1 MMKIKHYLLVFLFA
15 FSLNLHAQNTTIFKN
30 QTNDKFYHIVGG
42 ALISFIAYDFT
53 TQNFKLESPLAT
65 QRRGLR
71 VAMGSTLAAALVKEA
86 FDYNKNKKAGT
97 WDSAKRTD
105 SFTDIAVTAISG
117 LTVAVILS
125 F

>member
-1 MMKIKHYLLVFLFA
+1 MRIKDFFLCIILMGA
-15 FSLNLHAQNTTIFKN
+15 SNLKAQNTTIFKN

-71 VAMGSTLAAALVKEA
+71 VAVASTLAAALLKETY
-86 FDYNKNKKAGT
+86 DYSKNKRAGT
-97 WDSAKRTD
+97 WDVAKRTD
-105 SFTDIAVTAISG
+105 SITDIAVTAFSG

>member
-1 MMKIKHYLLVFLFA
+1 MKIRILLFGIILLFIT
-15 FSLNLHAQNTTIFKN
+15 NLQAQNTTIFKN

-71 VAMGSTLAAALVKEA
+71 VAMGSTLAAALIKEA
-86 FDYNKNKKAGT
+86 YDFNKNKRAGT
-97 WDSAKRTD
+97 WDAAKRTD
-105 SFTDIAVTAISG
+105 SITDIAVTAISG

>member
-1 MMKIKHYLLVFLFA
+1 MRIKDLFLWLILLA
-15 FSLNLHAQNTTIFKN
+15 ASNLSAQNTTIFKN

-71 VAMGSTLAAALVKEA
+71 VAMGSTLAAALIKEA
-86 FDYNKNKKAGT
+86 YDYRKHKRAGA
-97 WDSAKRTD
+97 WDVAKRTD
-105 SFTDIAVTAISG
+105 SVTDIAVTAISG

>member
-1 MMKIKHYLLVFLFA
+1 MRIKDIFLCVILLA
-15 FSLNLHAQNTTIFKN
+15 ASNLSAQNTTIFKN

-71 VAMGSTLAAALVKEA
+71 VAIGSTLAAALIKEA
-86 FDYNKNKKAGT
+86 YDYSKNKRVGT
-97 WDSAKRTD
+97 WDVPKRAD
-105 SFTDIAVTAISG
+105 SITDIAVTAISG
-117 LTVAVILS
+117 LTLTMILS

>member
-1 MMKIKHYLLVFLFA
+1 MRIKDLFLWVILLA
-15 FSLNLHAQNTTIFKN
+15 ASNLRAQNTTIFKN

-71 VAMGSTLAAALVKEA
+71 VAMGSTLAAALIKEA
-86 FDYNKNKKAGT
+86 YDYRKYKRAGA
-97 WDSAKRTD
+97 WDVAKRTD
-105 SFTDIAVTAISG
+105 SVTDIAVTAISG

>member
-1 MMKIKHYLLVFLFA
+1 MRIKDLFLWVILLA
-15 FSLNLHAQNTTIFKN
+15 ASNLSAQNTTIFKN

-71 VAMGSTLAAALVKEA
+71 VAMGSTLAAALIKEA
-86 FDYNKNKKAGT
+86 YDYRKNKRVGT
-97 WDSAKRTD
+97 WDVPKRTD
-105 SFTDIAVTAISG
+105 SVTDIAVTAISG

>member
-1 MMKIKHYLLVFLFA
+1 MRIKDLFLCIILMGA
-15 FSLNLHAQNTTIFKN
+15 SNLKAQNTTIFKN

-53 TQNFKLESPLAT
+53 TQNFKLESPLDT

-71 VAMGSTLAAALVKEA
+71 VAVASTFAAALLKETY
-86 FDYNKNKKAGT
+86 DYSKNKRAGT
-97 WDSAKRTD
+97 WDVAKRTD
-105 SFTDIAVTAISG
+105 SITDIAVTAFSG
-117 LTVAVILS
+117 LTVTVILS